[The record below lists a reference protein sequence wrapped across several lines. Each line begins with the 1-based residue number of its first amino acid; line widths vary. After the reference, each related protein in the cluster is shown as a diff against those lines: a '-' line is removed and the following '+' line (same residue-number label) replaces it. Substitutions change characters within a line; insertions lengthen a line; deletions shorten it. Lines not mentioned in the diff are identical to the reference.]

1 MPKNLEAQI
10 NKWVKSCME
19 GYSPVFREK
28 RKIIKDPVWNMIELK
43 PLECLVLDTPIVQRL
58 RRIHQTGLTFF
69 TYPAA
74 VHTRFEHSL
83 GVVAAA
89 TKIAR
94 NITFDKKKLASYSI
108 RPKDLEEIR
117 LAAILHDVGHC
128 ALSHLSEP
136 NVKMHQLFVKYA
148 EDFRKLTGLR
158 VKPHELLGYC
168 IVKSPAF
175 RDIFREL
182 VRMAAGTHVISDPD
196 NSMTRIADMIV
207 GFPPEGDRNQ
217 SFLSNIINGAFDAD
231 KIDYIARDSYF
242 TGIALGAEVE
252 MLIYK
257 LLVYPINVLDGVTN
271 EDVEANSIIV
281 TYAGG
286 IAYEQ
291 IAMSKKSLNVNVYN
305 HQKVMAAH
313 EMARD
318 LVHGILKGDIEVN
331 GMKYDDPALFLN
343 ITDWDMLGGSM
354 SSHTAN
360 QLQKKLACRYLPRR
374 ALRVATHT
382 LEPGSGPGL
391 REFYR
396 RLEGDER
403 HGYRDFREA
412 IAQTAKIDVLN
423 TYVAVPKVPNTR
435 ELMEGKCIFPDGSVD
450 DIGNHFAGAVE
461 SYGLRREIS
470 YVYAIGTPVE
480 KVADAAKQV
489 LETEKYGSLRFK
501 ESATAGL
508 DA

>member
-1 MPKNLEAQI
+1 
-10 NKWVKSCME
+10 
-19 GYSPVFREK
+19 
-28 RKIIKDPVWNMIELK
+28 
-43 PLECLVLDTPIVQRL
+43 
-58 RRIHQTGLTFF
+58 
-69 TYPAA
+69 
-74 VHTRFEHSL
+74 
-83 GVVAAA
+83 VAAA
-89 TKIAR
+89 TKIAT
-94 NITFDKKKLASYSI
+94 NLTFDKKLAGYSI
-108 RPKDLEEIR
+108 HRKDREEIR

-148 EDFRKLTGLR
+148 EDFRKSTGLK
-158 VKPHELLGYC
+158 VKPHELMGYC

-175 RDIFREL
+175 LGIFRDL
-182 VRMAAGTHVISDPD
+182 VRKAAGTHAISDPD

-207 GFPPEGDRNQ
+207 GFPPEGHRKQ
-217 SFLSNIINGAFDAD
+217 AFLSNIINGAFDAD

-257 LLVYPINVLDGVTN
+257 LLVYPIHVLDGVTN
-271 EDVEANSIIV
+271 KDVEANSIIV

-286 IAYEQ
+286 VAYEQ
-291 IAMSKKSLNVNVYN
+291 VAMSKKSLNVNVYN

-318 LVHGILKGDIEVN
+318 LVHGILKGHIKVN

-343 ITDWDMLGGSM
+343 MTDWDLLGGST
-354 SSHTAN
+354 SSDTAGL
-360 QLQKKLACRYLPRR
+360 LQKRIAHRYLPRR

-382 LEPGSGPGL
+382 LEPGTGPGL

-396 RLEGDER
+396 RLEDDER

-412 IAQTAKIDVLN
+412 IAEIAGIDVSN
-423 TYVAVPKVPNTR
+423 IYVAVPKVPNTR

-461 SYGLRREIS
+461 SYGLRREVS
-470 YVYAIGTPVE
+470 YVYAMGTPVK

-489 LETEKYGSLRFK
+489 LETEKYGSLRFR
-501 ESATAGL
+501 ENATAGL
-508 DA
+508 DS